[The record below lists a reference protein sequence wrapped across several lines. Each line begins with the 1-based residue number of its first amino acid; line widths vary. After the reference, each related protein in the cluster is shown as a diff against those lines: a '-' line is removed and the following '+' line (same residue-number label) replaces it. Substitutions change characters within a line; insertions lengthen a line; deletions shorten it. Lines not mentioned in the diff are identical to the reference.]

1 MLITVNEDTLT
12 LAEGNDVI
20 FPHQTW
26 QDYEQFIY
34 LRQEQKFPKLYF
46 NIKTQEIR
54 LMSPL
59 ASHGN
64 RIDTLRDLEKVCYED
79 KEKIGNVSIRLL

>member
-1 MLITVNEDTLT
+1 MMLITVNENSLT

-26 QDYEQFIY
+26 QDYERFIN
-34 LRQEQKFPKLYF
+34 LRQDQKFPKLYF
-46 NIKTQEIR
+46 NTTTQEIR

-59 ASHGN
+59 ASHG
-64 RIDTLRDLEKVCYED
+64 K
-79 KEKIGNVSIRLL
+79 VSIRLP